1 MARYSAQDKKEYLTV
16 CRRLRE
22 LRALGMADKDTQH
35 EFLHLSIKAHAL
47 RGKVPKSWYSM
58 ASK

>member
-16 CRRLRE
+16 CQRLRE
-22 LRALGMADKDTQH
+22 LREEGMADKDTQR
-35 EFLHLSIKAHAL
+35 EFLSLSVRAHAL

-58 ASK
+58 ANK